1 MKTSLKEIK
10 AVMCDEDLIVI
21 KAFEAELRAEM
32 AFADWTR
39 PEGIA
44 VIMKLKEILGETP

>member
-1 MKTSLKEIK
+1 MKTNIKIIK
-10 AVMCDEDLIVI
+10 AFVCNGDLGIINV
-21 KAFEAELRAEM
+21 FEAELRAEM

-44 VIMKLKEILGETP
+44 VMMKLKEILGETP